1 MIFYCIYF
9 LYYKFYLPISRFSQS
24 EFVGKKILNK
34 AKHIVINLS
43 GNFGQSL
50 GESVWKQVESI
61 AHTTKAV
68 LFDFTGVESINQEG
82 LVYLKKSIY
91 HLREFG
97 SEIAFAGLRA
107 NSISLLQQNI
117 DKTIFNIFALRD
129 EAKDFLESRL
139 DITEEEVNAV
149 PSLPEVR
156 SALVKEGVYYTYCP
170 SCNAKLR
177 LRAKGN
183 YACPACKTKF
193 FFNPIQEPMKYER
206 ISLE

>member
-1 MIFYCIYF
+1 M
-9 LYYKFYLPISRFSQS
+9 
-24 EFVGKKILNK
+24 
-34 AKHIVINLS
+34 S

-50 GESVWKQVESI
+50 GEAVWKQVETT
-61 AHTTKAV
+61 AHVTKAV
-68 LFDFTGVESINQEG
+68 LFEFSGVDSITQEG

-97 SEIAFAGLRA
+97 TEVAFSGVKPSSMSFLEE
-107 NSISLLQQNI
+107 NL
-117 DKTIFNIFALRD
+117 DKSIFNAFSLKE
-129 EAKDFLESRL
+129 EARDFLESRL
-139 DITEEEVNAV
+139 DITETELNSV

-156 SALVKEGVYYTYCP
+156 SALVKDGVYYTYCP

>member
-1 MIFYCIYF
+1 M
-9 LYYKFYLPISRFSQS
+9 
-24 EFVGKKILNK
+24 NK

-43 GNFGQSL
+43 GKLNQSL
-50 GESVWKQVESI
+50 GETVWKQVEST

-68 LFDFTGVESINQEG
+68 LFDFTGVDSISQEG
-82 LVYLKKSIY
+82 LIYLKKMIY

-97 SEIAFAGLRA
+97 TEIAFSGLK
-107 NSISLLQQNI
+107 NDSISLLRENI
-117 DKTIFNIFALRD
+117 DKSLINIFAIRE
-129 EAKDFLESRL
+129 EAKNFLESKL
-139 DITEEEVNAV
+139 EVTEEEINAV

-177 LRAKGN
+177 LRSKGN

>member
-1 MIFYCIYF
+1 M
-9 LYYKFYLPISRFSQS
+9 
-24 EFVGKKILNK
+24 NK

-50 GESVWKQVESI
+50 GENVWKQVESV
-61 AHTTKAV
+61 AHTTRAV
-68 LFDFTGVESINQEG
+68 LFDFTSVDSISQEG
-82 LVYLKKSIY
+82 LVFLKKIIY

-97 SEIAFAGLRA
+97 SEIAFSGLKG
-107 NSISLLQQNI
+107 NSISLLQENI
-117 DKTIFNIFALRD
+117 DKSIIHIFALRE
-129 EAKDFLESRL
+129 EAKDFLESKL
-139 DITEEEVNAV
+139 DVTEEEVNAV
-149 PSLPEVR
+149 STLPEVR
-156 SALVKEGVYYTYCP
+156 SALVKEGVFYTYCP

-183 YACPACKTKF
+183 YACPACKTRF

>member
-1 MIFYCIYF
+1 M
-9 LYYKFYLPISRFSQS
+9 
-24 EFVGKKILNK
+24 NK

-50 GESVWKQVESI
+50 GENVWKQVESV

-68 LFDFTGVESINQEG
+68 LFDFTGVDSITQEG
-82 LVYLKKSIY
+82 LILLKKIIY

-97 SEIAFAGLRA
+97 TEIAFSGLKN
-107 NSISLLQQNI
+107 NSISLLQENI
-117 DKTIFNIFALRD
+117 DKSLIHIFALRE
-129 EAKDFLESRL
+129 EAKGFLESRL
-139 DITEEEVNAV
+139 DITEEEVSAV
-149 PSLPEVR
+149 ASLPEVR
-156 SALVKEGVYYTYCP
+156 SALVKEGVFYTYCP

-177 LRAKGN
+177 LRSKGN